1 MKSIEDLERDIEKL
15 WKHVTITVVIL
26 CFTEV
31 CDLIVMLTEAFG
43 GS

>member
-15 WKHVTITVVIL
+15 WKHVTITAVLL

-31 CDLIVMLTEAFG
+31 CDLIVLLVEAIG
-43 GS
+43 GN